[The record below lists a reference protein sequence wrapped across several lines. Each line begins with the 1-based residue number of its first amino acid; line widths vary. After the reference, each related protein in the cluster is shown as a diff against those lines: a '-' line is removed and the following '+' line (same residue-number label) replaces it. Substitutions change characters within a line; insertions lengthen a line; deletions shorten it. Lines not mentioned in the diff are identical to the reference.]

1 MRSWERP
8 PEQTRAERFAST
20 GGCNS
25 LPFPAEQFPRLLGRF
40 LHQEAHLR
48 MRRFEVGSNPV
59 PLQFFRCCWPY
70 RSHDCAAKP
79 ESHRLLQFHLRGNFE
94 LDTPYSCT
102 ATRAPRK
109 RNSSRDAASSSASSS
124 SRQVF
129 GSDAVMAAVIP
140 SSRKAATG
148 LGPRA
153 TTFTRCKAAMYSS
166 RW

>member
-1 MRSWERP
+1 MGSWERP
-8 PEQTRAERFAST
+8 PEQTRAEGFAST

-79 ESHRLLQFHLRGNFE
+79 ESHRLLQFHLRGNLE
-94 LDTPYSCT
+94 EV
-102 ATRAPRK
+102 
-109 RNSSRDAASSSASSS
+109 RDLHARGEQHNVNLSQIAAEMKLQEPM
-124 SRQVF
+124 RL
-129 GSDAVMAAVIP
+129 
-140 SSRKAATG
+140 G
-148 LGPRA
+148 LGRA
-153 TTFTRCKAAMYSS
+153 I
-166 RW
+166 